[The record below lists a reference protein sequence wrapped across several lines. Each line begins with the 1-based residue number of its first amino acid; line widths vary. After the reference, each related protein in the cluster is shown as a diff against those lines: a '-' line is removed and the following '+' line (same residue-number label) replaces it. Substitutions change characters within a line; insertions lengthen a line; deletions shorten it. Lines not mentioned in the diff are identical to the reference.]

1 MSISV
6 ALCSLRVEAVS
17 AFDRVDSAR
26 RGLFKSV
33 LVATHI
39 CFNEASNEASAF
51 LALRA
56 ISAYEIRLF
65 RFEDLCKIGSPLG
78 DSRAGLPEIEMSVSV
93 ALPLPLSLPF
103 IDPEVE
109 LEAIRLS
116 CRLSECVSFW
126 FEGSQS
132 IASGLGLPGCGTA
145 F

>member
-65 RFEDLCKIGSPLG
+65 RFEDLFKIGSPLG

-103 IDPEVE
+103 IAPEVE